1 MKKFLFI
8 SVLVA
13 DIVTGY
19 AEQRCAYVPQEM
31 NEPKSRI
38 HGARETRIE
47 DSRGGVLGWMK
58 GAIGLGSDNLGDD
71 GNKKAAQEDL
81 TPLGRRPSQKPRS
94 IPPPPSELRYLKELA
109 KELSIPVSD
118 LDTPSEIV
126 FAIKTQINEAEK
138 QRIKNSEQYGGETL
152 SEESFEM
159 VRSSIPIPSVEKVII
174 DYHNFIK
181 KIAGKKLIVIEKTK
195 EP

>member
-81 TPLGRRPSQKPRS
+81 TPLGRRPS
-94 IPPPPSELRYLKELA
+94 
-109 KELSIPVSD
+109 
-118 LDTPSEIV
+118 
-126 FAIKTQINEAEK
+126 
-138 QRIKNSEQYGGETL
+138 
-152 SEESFEM
+152 
-159 VRSSIPIPSVEKVII
+159 
-174 DYHNFIK
+174 
-181 KIAGKKLIVIEKTK
+181 
-195 EP
+195 